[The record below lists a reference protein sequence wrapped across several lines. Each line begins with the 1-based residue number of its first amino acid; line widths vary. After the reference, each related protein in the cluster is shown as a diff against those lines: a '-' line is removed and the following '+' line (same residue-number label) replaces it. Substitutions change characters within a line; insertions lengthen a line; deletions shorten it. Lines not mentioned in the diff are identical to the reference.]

1 VAWNILFFETER
13 GEKIVKEF
21 ITTQEKTTI
30 AKIIHKINLLETYGP
45 LLDLPHSKKI
55 TTELYELRI
64 RGRNEIRVIY
74 TFLNRNIY
82 LLHAFKKKTQ
92 KIPIHEIETAKDRYL
107 QLLT

>member
-74 TFLNRNIY
+74 TFLM
-82 LLHAFKKKTQ
+82 HAFKKKTQ